1 MIGPPG
7 SGKTMLA
14 RRIPTILPP
23 LTIEESI
30 EVTKIY
36 SISGKLLGGRGLI
49 RERPFRAP
57 HHSTSAPGL
66 VGGGTVPR
74 PGEVSLAH
82 RGVLFLD
89 EMPEFQRT
97 ALEVLRQPMESGK
110 VTIPRARMTL
120 TFPASFMLVGALN
133 PCPCGFWGDP
143 QRKCTCRE
151 ETRRKYLRKLSGPL
165 IDRIDIQIEVPRL
178 MVEDLCG
185 IRQGEASSAVRARV
199 ARARRIQAKR
209 FEGRPFTC
217 NAGMLAQD
225 LRRWCRLPAD
235 GRRLLQDAVKSMAL
249 SARAYDRILKM
260 ARTIADLAG
269 RENLSGDDVAEA
281 LAYRSLDR
289 PQEAAGFPGK

>member
-1 MIGPPG
+1 MGPPG

-14 RRIPTILPP
+14 RRIPTILPS
-23 LTIEESI
+23 LSVEESI

-36 SISGKLLGGRGLI
+36 SVSGKLRGAATLI

-57 HHSTSAPGL
+57 HHSTSPPGL

-89 EMPEFQRT
+89 EMPEFQRG
-97 ALEVLRQPMESGK
+97 ALEVLRQPMESGQ

-133 PCPCGFWGDP
+133 PCPCGFWGDL
-143 QRKCTCRE
+143 QRACTCRDGA
-151 ETRRKYLRKLSGPL
+151 RRKYLRKLSGPL

-178 MVEDLCG
+178 TVENLC
-185 IRQGEASSAVRARV
+185 RTHDGEGSRAIRARV
-199 ARARRIQAKR
+199 AGARRIQESR
-209 FEGRPFTC
+209 FAGRPLSC
-217 NAGMLAQD
+217 NAEMAPAD
-225 LRRWCRLPAD
+225 LRQWCRLPAE
-235 GRRLLQDAVKSMAL
+235 GQRLLQCAVKSMSL
-249 SARAYDRILKM
+249 SARAYDRILKV

-269 RENLSGDDVAEA
+269 RKSISADDVAEA
-281 LAYRSLDR
+281 VGYRSLDR
-289 PQEAAGFPGK
+289 Q